1 MLEDCVPWE
10 DTQRHIRGS
19 AERRGLPGGA
29 VLGDW
34 LMGRSCDK
42 VSYIGEQKWLQKSQP
57 LSFELRK
64 LCLRSMRE
72 GRPTASPEGQAPA

>member
-29 VLGDW
+29 VLGVVTKQVI
-34 LMGRSCDK
+34 LVNRS
-42 VSYIGEQKWLQKSQP
+42 GFRN
-57 LSFELRK
+57 LSL
-64 LCLRSMRE
+64 
-72 GRPTASPEGQAPA
+72 